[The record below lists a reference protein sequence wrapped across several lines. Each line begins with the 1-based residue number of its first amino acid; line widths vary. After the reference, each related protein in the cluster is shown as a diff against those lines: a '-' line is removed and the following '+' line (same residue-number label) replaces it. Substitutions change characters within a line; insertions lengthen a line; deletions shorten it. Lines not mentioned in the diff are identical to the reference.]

1 LRHCFVACSSN
12 REYLLTVAAIWGLP
26 AYTFKGIYKELQKHH
41 GASVQNYII
50 AARTSQGFD
59 EWNKSSQ
66 AERIDAVRQWQA
78 IQLELGKEKQQV
90 KHNKMPPPCRFLKT
104 RHMSFDEKKK
114 LAEDKKKLKKDSSAT
129 GRKHSEPDTAS
140 FDTSLKHAHTYPRP
154 SSGHSEDVD
163 FEEAIQQSIAATSK
177 GNPEEDAAIERA
189 IRASVQELQHAAEE
203 ADGEG
208 ALRSAIQASMAEANR
223 AHSGHNN
230 APHGHPEQ
238 LEAALH
244 QNIQQRPSLGKT
256 QTKIAELDFDDSG
269 VDTDD
274 DENIKAALE
283 SSRKL
288 PSSEYQDQELE
299 RALAESKML
308 HDEHAESLNKA
319 KTEEDIVMEYVK
331 RQSLAEDAFK
341 KSSGAQKPQL
351 DKQDS
356 HG

>member
-1 LRHCFVACSSN
+1 M
-12 REYLLTVAAIWGLP
+12 AAFWGLP

-50 AARTSQGFD
+50 AARTAQGFD

-90 KHNKMPPPCRFLKT
+90 KHSKIPPPCRFLKT
-104 RHMSFDEKKK
+104 RHMSFDEKKMP
-114 LAEDKKKLKKDSSAT
+114 AEDKRKLRKDSSAT
-129 GRKHSEPDTAS
+129 GRKHSEPNTAS
-140 FDTSLKHAHTYPRP
+140 FDTSLKHP
-154 SSGHSEDVD
+154 SSEHSEDVD
-163 FEEAIQQSIAATSK
+163 FEEAIQQSIAVTSK

-189 IRASVQELQHAAEE
+189 IRASVQELQHASEE

-223 AHSGHNN
+223 AHSGHNI

-238 LEAALH
+238 PEAALH
-244 QNIQQRPSLGKT
+244 QNIQQRPSLGKI
-256 QTKIAELDFDDSG
+256 QTEIAELDFDDSG

-351 DKQDS
+351 DGQDS

>member
-12 REYLLTVAAIWGLP
+12 REYLLTVAAFWGLP

-50 AARTSQGFD
+50 AARTAQGFD

-90 KHNKMPPPCRFLKT
+90 KHSKIPPPCRFLKT
-104 RHMSFDEKKK
+104 RHMSFDEKKMP
-114 LAEDKKKLKKDSSAT
+114 AEDKRKLRKDSSAT
-129 GRKHSEPDTAS
+129 GRKHSEPNTAS
-140 FDTSLKHAHTYPRP
+140 FDTSLKHP
-154 SSGHSEDVD
+154 SSEHSEDVD
-163 FEEAIQQSIAATSK
+163 FEEAIQQSIAVTSK

-189 IRASVQELQHAAEE
+189 IRASVQELQHASEE

-223 AHSGHNN
+223 AHSGHNI

-238 LEAALH
+238 PEAALH
-244 QNIQQRPSLGKT
+244 QNIQQRPSLGKI
-256 QTKIAELDFDDSG
+256 QTEIAELDFDDSG

-274 DENIKAALE
+274 GENIKAALE

-351 DKQDS
+351 DGQDS

>member
-1 LRHCFVACSSN
+1 
-12 REYLLTVAAIWGLP
+12 
-26 AYTFKGIYKELQKHH
+26 
-41 GASVQNYII
+41 VQNYII
-50 AARTSQGFD
+50 AARTAQGFD

-90 KHNKMPPPCRFLKT
+90 KHSKIPPPCRFLKT
-104 RHMSFDEKKK
+104 RHMSFDEKKMP
-114 LAEDKKKLKKDSSAT
+114 AEDKRKLRKDSSAT
-129 GRKHSEPDTAS
+129 GRKHSEPNTAS
-140 FDTSLKHAHTYPRP
+140 FDTSLKHP
-154 SSGHSEDVD
+154 SSEHSEDVD
-163 FEEAIQQSIAATSK
+163 FEEAIQQSIAVTSK

-189 IRASVQELQHAAEE
+189 IRASVQELQHASEE

-223 AHSGHNN
+223 AHSGHNI

-238 LEAALH
+238 PEAALH
-244 QNIQQRPSLGKT
+244 QNIQQRPSLGKI
-256 QTKIAELDFDDSG
+256 QTEIAELDFDDSG

-351 DKQDS
+351 DGQDS

>member
-1 LRHCFVACSSN
+1 M
-12 REYLLTVAAIWGLP
+12 LTVAAIWGLP

-50 AARTSQGFD
+50 AARTAQGFD

-66 AERIDAVRQWQA
+66 AQRIDAVRQWQA

-90 KHNKMPPPCRFLKT
+90 KHNKVPPPCRFLQT
-104 RHMSFDEKKK
+104 RHMSFDERKK
-114 LAEDKKKLKKDSSAT
+114 LAEDKKRLKKDSGAK
-129 GRKHSEPDTAS
+129 GRKYSEPDTVG
-140 FDTSLKHAHTYPRP
+140 FETSLKHARTFPQP
-154 SSGHSEDVD
+154 SSGRSEDAD

-189 IRASVQELQHAAEE
+189 IRASIQELQHASEE
-203 ADGEG
+203 GDNEEV
-208 ALRSAIQASMAEANR
+208 LRSAIQASIAEANR
-223 AHSGHNN
+223 AQSGQNN
-230 APHGHPEQ
+230 APHGHPER

-244 QNIQQRPSLGKT
+244 QSIQQRPSLGRT

-288 PSSEYQDQELE
+288 PPSEYRDQELE

-308 HDEHAESLNKA
+308 HDEHEKSLNKT

-331 RQSLAEDAFK
+331 KQSLAEDAFQ
-341 KSSGAQKPQL
+341 KSTGMQEPEL
-351 DKQDS
+351 D
-356 HG
+356 G